1 MTAQTAKGR
10 YTELEM
16 NRTPFL
22 ERARD
27 ASELT
32 IPALL
37 PRDGH
42 TGVSNLP
49 TPYQGLGARGVN
61 NLASKLLMA
70 LLPPSSPFFRL
81 QLSDFELRELTQG
94 QEGARAEVE
103 KALGDIER
111 AIMSEIE
118 TSTIRVSSFEALKHL
133 IVAGNI
139 LLYMPA
145 AGGMRAYSLDRYVCK
160 RDYEGNLL
168 EAVVKESVS
177 PTALPE
183 AVTEQINVAQT
194 GEGKASEVDVYTW
207 IRRSGKKMYFHQEV
221 QDIVI
226 EETKSDVPLDK
237 APWIAL
243 RWAKIDGEDYGRGHV
258 EEYLGDLRSL
268 EGLTTAVVQ
277 GSAAASKLLM
287 LVNPNGLTRIRDIA
301 EAPNLAVRSGRAED
315 VSVLQFEK
323 YADFRV
329 ALEMASRI
337 EQRLAQAF
345 MLFDGVRRDA
355 ERVTA
360 EEIRLTANELEG
372 ALGGVYS
379 ILAQELQL
387 PLVRRL
393 IAVMTKQ
400 KSIPPLPKEV
410 KPAITTGLEA
420 LGRGH
425 ELQSLMTFGDLIQR
439 TLGPEAFTQAVNPQ
453 DFIARI
459 GTSLGIDMD
468 GLVKTQQQIA
478 QEQAAAQRQQM
489 IQQLGPE
496 AMKAAQRQPGQGPQ
510 QRTA

>member
-1 MTAQTAKGR
+1 M
-10 YTELEM
+10 ELEPG
-16 NRTPFL
+16 RQPYL
-22 ERARD
+22 DRGRE

-42 TGVSNLP
+42 NSTSDLP

-70 LLPPSSPFFRL
+70 LLPPSNPFFRL
-81 QLSDFELRELTQG
+81 QLSDFALQSLTG
-94 QEGARAEVE
+94 GDGSKRTDVE
-103 KALGDIER
+103 KALGEIER

-118 TSTIRVSSFEALKHL
+118 TSTIRVSAFEGLKHL
-133 IVAGNI
+133 MVVGNA
-139 LLYMPA
+139 LLYLPPD
-145 AGGMRAYSLDRYVCK
+145 GGMRVYSLDRYVCK
-160 RDYEGNLL
+160 RDAEGNLL
-168 EAVVKESVS
+168 ELVTKESIS
-177 PTALPE
+177 PSALPKE
-183 AVTEQINVAQT
+183 ITEQVPVSQE
-194 GEGKASEVDVYTW
+194 GEGKPSEIDVYTW
-207 IRRSGKKMYFHQEV
+207 VRRDGNKVYFHQEAL
-221 QDIVI
+221 DIVI
-226 EETKSDVPLDK
+226 DQTKGNVPIERS
-237 APWIAL
+237 PWIAL

-287 LVNPNGLTRIRDIA
+287 LVNPNGLTRIRDIS

-329 ALEMASRI
+329 ALEMSSKI

-360 EEIRLTANELEG
+360 EEIRITANELED

-387 PLVRRL
+387 PMVRRL
-393 IAVMTKQ
+393 IATLTRQ
-400 KSIPPLPKEV
+400 KRIPPLPKEV
-410 KPAITTGLEA
+410 EPTITTGLEA

-425 ELQSLMTFGDLIQR
+425 ELQRLMTFGDLVQR
-439 TLGPEAFTQAVNPQ
+439 TLGPEAFAGSINPQ

-459 GTSLGIDMD
+459 GVSLGIDMD
-468 GLVKTQQQIA
+468 GLVKSAEQIA
-478 QEQAAAQRQQM
+478 QERQAAQRQQM
-489 IQQLGPE
+489 VQQLGPE
-496 AMKAAQRQPGQGPQ
+496 AMKMAQQQAQQNPQ
-510 QRTA
+510 QQQP